1 VAALG
6 LLLRVLSHLPFWLL
20 YIISDL
26 LYIFIYY
33 LIRYRRKIV
42 YLNLGNSFPEKS
54 EKEISYIAR
63 QFYKNLSDF
72 IVETLKLITINEKSL
87 QDIIHIDDSARDL
100 IENCYNNSRQM
111 IILSGHCFN
120 WEVVSVL
127 PKITDYK
134 VLITYK
140 MLSNQYFDKL
150 FKTMREKYGG
160 IAVNFRHVYRVI
172 KEYEN
177 NSELTLTWISTDQRP
192 QPESNKIS
200 VKFLNQNTFFYNG
213 VDGIAKKTNSV
224 VFFTELTK
232 SSRKKYQLKLHLITD
247 KPRECD
253 STYIIERYAK
263 YMEELLQQ
271 KPDNWLWTHQ
281 RWKKTAEFESANQIK
296 ASYSNTGK

>member
-1 VAALG
+1 MAVLG
-6 LLLRVLSHLPFWLL
+6 ILLRVLSHLPLWLL
-20 YIISDL
+20 YIISDF

-33 LIRYRRKIV
+33 LVRYRRKIV
-42 YLNLGNSFPEKS
+42 YLNLDNSFPDKS
-54 EKEISYIAR
+54 KKEISNIAR

-87 QDIIHIDDSARDL
+87 LDMIHIDDSVKTL
-100 IENCYNNSRQM
+100 IEDCYNNSRQM

-127 PKITDYK
+127 PKITNYK

-140 MLSNQYFDKL
+140 MLSNKYFDKL

-192 QPESNKIS
+192 QPESNKVS

-232 SSRKKYQLKLHLITD
+232 SCRKKYKLKLLLITD

-253 STYIIERYAK
+253 NTYIIERYAK
-263 YMEELLQQ
+263 YMEELLQE
-271 KPDNWLWTHQ
+271 KPANWLWSHQ
-281 RWKKTAEFESANQIK
+281 RWKKTSEFESKSQV
-296 ASYSNTGK
+296 

>member
-1 VAALG
+1 MAVLG
-6 LLLRVLSHLPFWLL
+6 ILLRVFSYLPLWLL

-33 LIRYRRKIV
+33 LVRYRRKIV
-42 YLNLGNSFPEKS
+42 YLNLGNSFPDKS
-54 EKEISYIAR
+54 KKEISNIAR

-72 IVETLKLITINEKSL
+72 IVETLKLITIKEKSL
-87 QDIIHIDDSARDL
+87 LDMIHIDDSVRTL
-100 IENCYNNSRQM
+100 IEDCYNNSRQM

-127 PKITDYK
+127 PKITNYK

-140 MLSNQYFDKL
+140 MLSNKYFDKL

-192 QPESNKIS
+192 QPESNKVS

-232 SSRKKYQLKLHLITD
+232 SCRKKYKLKLLLITD

-253 STYIIERYAK
+253 NTYIIERYAK
-263 YMEELLQQ
+263 YMEELLQE
-271 KPDNWLWTHQ
+271 KPANWLWSHQ
-281 RWKKTAEFESANQIK
+281 RWKKTAEFELGSQV
-296 ASYSNTGK
+296 

>member
-1 VAALG
+1 MAVLG
-6 LLLRVLSHLPFWLL
+6 ILLRVFSYLPLWLL

-33 LIRYRRKIV
+33 LVRYRRKIV
-42 YLNLGNSFPEKS
+42 YLNLGNSFPDKS
-54 EKEISYIAR
+54 KKEISNIAR

-87 QDIIHIDDSARDL
+87 LDMIHIDDSVRTQ
-100 IENCYNNSRQM
+100 IEDCYNNSRQM

-127 PKITDYK
+127 PKITNYK

-140 MLSNQYFDKL
+140 MLSNKYFDKL

-192 QPESNKIS
+192 QPESNKVS

-232 SSRKKYQLKLHLITD
+232 SCRKKYKLKLLLITD

-253 STYIIERYAK
+253 NTYIIERYAK
-263 YMEELLQQ
+263 YMEELLQE
-271 KPDNWLWTHQ
+271 KPANWLWSHQ
-281 RWKKTAEFESANQIK
+281 RWKKTAEFELGSQV
-296 ASYSNTGK
+296 